1 MIANEDQLRAIWA
14 APENRQRFLEQLDDR
29 GYDRGRLDDIQRLI
43 DAPDSDLYDVL
54 GYVLYANSPKT
65 RRERANDLRRDGLK
79 QIEGE
84 LRQLLLDIL
93 QSYEIHGE
101 SELEIPKLASFLR
114 GRYGSVSE
122 GKSHLGELPPV
133 QAAFR
138 QMQTQLYA
146 N

>member
-1 MIANEDQLRAIWA
+1 MRRIAT
-14 APENRQRFLEQLDDR
+14 
-29 GYDRGRLDDIQRLI
+29 
-43 DAPDSDLYDVL
+43 LYDVL

-79 QIEGE
+79 QTDRE

-101 SELEIPKLASFLR
+101 SELEIPKLASFLI

-122 GKSHLGELPPV
+122 GKSHLGELPTV